1 MCKRFSCRPRPWCA
15 RSPPHW
21 CARSPKWAA
30 TSRISC
36 RPKSQHDSRPNSNNR
51 AQGAFMI
58 RLLALLAALFVAA
71 PAQAQSDPQN
81 TLVLETTKGNV
92 VIRLRNDIA
101 PEHANRIKQL
111 ARDGFYNNVPFHRVI
126 PGFMAQT
133 GDGDRGNGTGKS
145 KYPNLKSEFS
155 QLPFKRGVIGM
166 ARASDPNSANCQFFI
181 TYADAPHLNGQYTV
195 VGEVVSGMDNVD
207 KIKKGEPVVDPDR
220 IVRAFV
226 QADGKK

>member
-1 MCKRFSCRPRPWCA
+1 
-15 RSPPHW
+15 
-21 CARSPKWAA
+21 
-30 TSRISC
+30 
-36 RPKSQHDSRPNSNNR
+36 
-51 AQGAFMI
+51 MI
-58 RLLALLAALFVAA
+58 HLLALLAALFVAA